1 MPWKSLSHWRL
12 DVVFSLELN
21 IVPYKPLSSKK
32 YLKLPL
38 EIQHLKGI
46 VNIQNDDEK
55 CFLWSVLAAR
65 HPVENKYWKSSAL
78 YHVWKRAWFGRYQL
92 SDTHFTNPNVWE
104 KKTIFPSTCS
114 NLKNKKIPLYIS
126 QLHLTTA
133 TIDRLH
139 IRQNGNSHYCLIKD
153 LNRVLGS
160 TKRCKNRHYCSRRC
174 LHGFIREDLLNEHT
188 S

>member
-65 HPVENKYWKSSAL
+65 HPVENKY
-78 YHVWKRAWFGRYQL
+78 
-92 SDTHFTNPNVWE
+92 
-104 KKTIFPSTCS
+104 
-114 NLKNKKIPLYIS
+114 
-126 QLHLTTA
+126 
-133 TIDRLH
+133 
-139 IRQNGNSHYCLIKD
+139 
-153 LNRVLGS
+153 
-160 TKRCKNRHYCSRRC
+160 
-174 LHGFIREDLLNEHT
+174 
-188 S
+188 